1 MNGLPLFRVPFLS
14 LSMGLAIHHFLLLI
28 VLQPPLNMCTITNQP
43 QRVSKSLI
51 ANLHPK
57 NIVHAILLLPL
68 GHALSLFS
76 IFKS

>member
-1 MNGLPLFRVPFLS
+1 MNGLPLSRVPFLS
-14 LSMGLAIHHFLLLI
+14 LSMGLGIHHFLLLI
-28 VLQPPLNMCTITNQP
+28 VLQPPLNMCTITSP
-43 QRVSKSLI
+43 KRVSKSLI

-68 GHALSLFS
+68 GHALSLSS